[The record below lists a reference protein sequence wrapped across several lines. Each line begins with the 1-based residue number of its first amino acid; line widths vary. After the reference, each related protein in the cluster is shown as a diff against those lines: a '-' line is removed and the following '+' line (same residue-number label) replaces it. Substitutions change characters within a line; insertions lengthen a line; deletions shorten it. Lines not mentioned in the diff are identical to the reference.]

1 LSPIVACFVLV
12 IVLALFGLPIGV
24 TMLCGAIVYLG
35 LSGQD
40 ISLAAETMLQGL
52 YSGYTLLAIPLFIL
66 AAEVM
71 TVGSLT
77 DRLHRFSLAVVGRF
91 KGGLG
96 HVNVFS
102 SMIFAGMS
110 GSAIADAVG
119 LGRVEINMLTKH
131 GHYTPAYA
139 AAITAASATLGPIIP
154 PSIPMVFYALV
165 SDTSVGYLFAAGIV
179 PGVLMGIVL
188 MLMNSW
194 IAHKRD
200 FPVDNTVPL
209 SELPRATFQAIP
221 ALLLPVILLGGI
233 YGGLMTPTEA
243 AAVAAA
249 YALLV
254 SVALYRSVSWPQFRT
269 ALSSSSRNTA
279 SIGILIACSLAINYV
294 ITREN
299 IPNLIAAWFGQFN
312 FTPNEFLLAVNV
324 LFLILGCF
332 VDGSAILLIV
342 VPILLPTVKALG
354 IDFVHFG
361 IVAVVNCMIGLLTPP
376 FGLLL
381 FVMQS
386 ITRLPMRDIVKE
398 LVPFLIALIG
408 ALGLITYVPAL
419 VLFVPRL
426 LGYKG

>member
-1 LSPIVACFVLV
+1 LSPIVACLVLI
-12 IVLALFGLPIGV
+12 IVLALLGLPIGV
-24 TMLCGAIVYLG
+24 TMLSGAILYLG

-40 ISLAAETMLQGL
+40 ISIAAETMLQGL
-52 YSGYTLLAIPLFIL
+52 YNGYTLLAIPLFIL
-66 AAEVM
+66 AAEIM

-102 SMIFAGMS
+102 SMVFAGMS

-131 GHYTPAYA
+131 GQYTPAYA

-165 SDTSVGYLFAAGIV
+165 SDTSVGYLFAAGII
-179 PGVLMGIVL
+179 PGVFMGIVL

-209 SELPRATFQAIP
+209 RELPRATFQAIP

-254 SVALYRSVSWPQFRT
+254 SVALYRSVSWPQLRT

-279 SIGILIACSLAINYV
+279 SIGVLIACSLAINYV

-299 IPNLIAAWFGQFN
+299 IPNVIAAWFGQFN
-312 FTPNEFLLAVNV
+312 FSPNEFLLAVNI

-332 VDGSAILLIV
+332 IDGSAILLIV

-386 ITRLPMRDIVKE
+386 ITKLPMRDIVRE
-398 LVPFLIALIG
+398 LVPFLIALIC
-408 ALGLITYVPAL
+408 ALGLITYFPTL
-419 VLFVPRL
+419 VLWVPRL

>member
-1 LSPIVACFVLV
+1 MSPIVACLVLV
-12 IVLALFGLPIGV
+12 VVLALLGLPIGV
-24 TMLCGAIVYLG
+24 TMLSGAIVYLG

-40 ISLAAETMLQGL
+40 LSLAAETMLQGL
-52 YSGYTLLAIPLFIL
+52 YNGYTLLAIPLFIL

-71 TVGSLT
+71 TMGSLT
-77 DRLHRFSLAVVGRF
+77 DRLHRFSLAIVGRF

-102 SMIFAGMS
+102 SMVFAGMS

-131 GHYTPAYA
+131 GQYTPAYA

-179 PGVLMGIVL
+179 PGVMMGIVL
-188 MLMNSW
+188 MMMNSW
-194 IAHKRD
+194 IAHQRN

-254 SVALYRSVSWPQFRT
+254 SVALYRSVSWPQFRV

-279 SIGILIACSLAINYV
+279 SIGVLIACSLAINYV

-299 IPNLIAAWFGQFN
+299 IPNMISAWFGQFS
-312 FTPNEFLLAVNV
+312 FTPNEFLLAVNI

-332 VDGSAILLIV
+332 VDGAAILLIV

-386 ITRLPMRDIVKE
+386 ITKLPMKDIVKE

-408 ALGLITYVPAL
+408 ALGLITYIPTL
-419 VLFVPRL
+419 TLFVPRL

>member
-1 LSPIVACFVLV
+1 VSPIVACLVLI
-12 IVLALFGLPIGV
+12 IVLALLGLPIGV
-24 TMLCGAIVYLG
+24 TMLTGAIVYLG

-40 ISLAAETMLQGL
+40 ISIAAETMLQGL
-52 YSGYTLLAIPLFIL
+52 YNGYTLLAIPLFIL
-66 AAEVM
+66 AAEIM

-102 SMIFAGMS
+102 SMVFAGMS

-165 SDTSVGYLFAAGIV
+165 SDTSVGYLFAAGIL
-179 PGVLMGIVL
+179 PGILMGIVL
-188 MLMNSW
+188 MVMNSW

-200 FPVDNTVPL
+200 FPVDNSVPL
-209 SELPRATFQAIP
+209 RELPRATFQAIP
-221 ALLLPVILLGGI
+221 ALMLPVILLGGI
-233 YGGLMTPTEA
+233 YSGVMTPTEA

-254 SVALYRSVSWPQFRT
+254 SVALYRSVSWPQLRT

-279 SIGILIACSLAINYV
+279 SIGVLIACSLAINYV
-294 ITREN
+294 ITKEN
-299 IPNLIAAWFGQFN
+299 IPNVIALWFGQFN
-312 FTPNEFLLAVNV
+312 FSANEFLLAVNI

-332 VDGSAILLIV
+332 IDGSAILLIV

-386 ITRLPMRDIVKE
+386 ITRLPMRDIVRE

-408 ALGLITYVPAL
+408 ALGLITYMPAL
-419 VLFVPRL
+419 VLWVPRL